1 MRLHHFNMSID
12 DWVIYLDA
20 RFPPQAFSATDLGDL
35 VTEEAIEVDQ
45 LPRKAAQS
53 FLAYLNIEG

>member
-1 MRLHHFNMSID
+1 MSID